1 MERLELSQPKL
12 LESKPSA
19 STNSATPAIRKHKS
33 IFTIH
38 KKQNKSLNVYSVS
51 SIYILYTKLVVLPRN
66 IDLAND
72 NDF

>member
-19 STNSATPAIRKHKS
+19 STNSATPAIKKHKL
-33 IFTIH
+33 IFLIY
-38 KKQNKSLNVYSVS
+38 KKQNKFLDIYSVS
-51 SIYILYTKLVVLPRN
+51 SIYILYTKLVVLPRS